1 MCRGQKTTS
10 ALFETR
16 SRLFFHC
23 VHQAV
28 WPVSPRESAVPTHVH
43 TCFAHLL
50 THMALSFYSS
60 ECSLQTHWECRNS
73 HCVCIYCTD
82 YVRSSCLH
90 SRSSYPPGHLPS
102 PHVSSCS
109 FLRTNEAWCYTKC
122 PQSHLVPVT
131 ACQRFISQAALSL

>member
-1 MCRGQKTTS
+1 M
-10 ALFETR
+10 
-16 SRLFFHC
+16 
-23 VHQAV
+23 
-28 WPVSPRESAVPTHVH
+28 H

-60 ECSLQTHWECRNS
+60 ECSLQKHWECRNS

-82 YVRSSCLH
+82 CVRSSCLH
-90 SRSSYPPGHLPS
+90 SRSSYPLGHLPS

-131 ACQRFISQAALSL
+131 ACQWFISQAALSLWSLSSSAKVRLSLSIRAWVPNPKLQAQGWRRPGLA